1 MTPEEFRQ
9 AGHELIDWIANYRST
24 LADGPVVHAV
34 SPGDIRASMSATP
47 PTETLSMTAM
57 LAELDRVV
65 VPTMMSVQHPNY
77 LGFFPANASLA
88 SVLGDLASGG
98 LGGLGISWQ
107 SCPPLTEVEEVTVDW
122 MRQLVGLSDA
132 WRGTI
137 HDTASTATFIAM
149 VCARE
154 RASGFS
160 ARAGGIAGGAAL
172 VAYASDQAHSSIPK
186 AVLVAGYGS
195 DNLRI
200 IKTDGPDYAL
210 DPKALDAAMA
220 ADVAAGRTPAVVVAA
235 VGATATTAMDP
246 VRAIVEV
253 ANKYDAWV
261 HVDAAMAGSAM
272 LLPEMRHLW
281 DGVEG
286 ADSVTWNP
294 HKWMGTILDTS
305 LFYVRDPNELV
316 RVLATDPS
324 YLQSPVDGL
333 VTQFRDWGLPLGRR
347 FRAMKLWFHLSL
359 DGVEA
364 IQTRLRRDLI
374 NAQWLAGLVEATP
387 HWRVVAPVPLQTV
400 CVRYEPPEFASDADA
415 LDRHTLTW
423 ATAVNASG
431 SAFISPAKLDGR
443 WMVRLSI
450 GAEPTE
456 RHHLE
461 SVWSTVRHHA
471 ESVPSTA

>member
-1 MTPEEFRQ
+1 MTPEEFRR
-9 AGHELIDWIANYRST
+9 AGHELIDWIANYRAE
-24 LADGPVVHAV
+24 LPNGPVSHVVEPGAV
-34 SPGDIRASMSATP
+34 RATMSSTP
-47 PTETLSMTAM
+47 PTATIDMTAM
-57 LAELDRVV
+57 LGELDRVV
-65 VPTMMSVQHPNY
+65 VPAMTSVQHPNY
-77 LGFFPANASLA
+77 LAFFPANASLA

-132 WRGTI
+132 WKGTI

-154 RASGFS
+154 RASDYS
-160 ARAGGIAGGAAL
+160 ARAGGLAGSAPL
-172 VAYASDQAHSSIPK
+172 VAYASDQAHSSVPK
-186 AVLVAGYGS
+186 AVLVAGYGT

-200 IKTDGPDYAL
+200 MPTVGPTYAL
-210 DPKALDAAMA
+210 DPVALDAAMA
-220 ADVAAGRTPAVVVAA
+220 ADVASGRKPAVVVAA

-253 ANKYDAWV
+253 ASRYGAWV

-281 DGVEG
+281 DGVEE
-286 ADSVTWNP
+286 ADSITWNP

-305 LFYVRDPNELV
+305 LFYVRDTNELV

-333 VTQFRDWGLPLGRR
+333 VTQYRDWGLPLGRR
-347 FRAMKLWFHLSL
+347 FRALKLWFHLSL

-364 IQTRLRRDLI
+364 IQQRLRRDLE
-374 NAQWLAGLVEATP
+374 NARWLAQQVAATP
-387 HWRVVAPVPLQTV
+387 DWHVLTPVPLQTV
-400 CVRYEPPEFASDADA
+400 CVRHVPPHLADDHDA
-415 LDRHTLTW
+415 LDRHTVAW
-423 ATAVNASG
+423 ASAVNASG
-431 SAFISPAKLDGR
+431 EAFISPAKLDGR
-443 WMVRLSI
+443 WMVRLSV
-450 GAEPTE
+450 GAETTE
-456 RHHLE
+456 RRHLE
-461 SVWSTVRHHA
+461 QAWHTIRSHA
-471 ESVPSTA
+471 EGSSS

>member
-1 MTPEEFRQ
+1 MTPEEFRR
-9 AGHELIDWIANYRST
+9 AGHELIDWIANYRT
-24 LADGPVVHAV
+24 ELPNGPVSNVVAPGSV
-34 SPGDIRASMSATP
+34 RAALSPTP
-47 PTETLSMTAM
+47 PTATIDMTEMLS
-57 LAELDRVV
+57 ELDRVV
-65 VPTMMSVQHPNY
+65 VPAMTSVQHPNY
-77 LGFFPANASLA
+77 LAFFPANASLA

-132 WRGTI
+132 WKGTI

-154 RASGFS
+154 RASDYS
-160 ARAGGIAGGAAL
+160 ARSGGLAGSAPL

-186 AVLVAGYGS
+186 AVLVAGYGT

-200 IKTDGPDYAL
+200 MPTAGPGYAL
-210 DPKALDAAMA
+210 DPVALDAAMA
-220 ADVAAGRTPAVVVAA
+220 ADLAAGRKPAVVIAA

-253 ANKYDAWV
+253 ARRYGAWV

-286 ADSVTWNP
+286 ADSITWNP

-305 LFYVRDPNELV
+305 LFYVRDTNELV

-359 DGVEA
+359 DGVES
-364 IQTRLRRDLI
+364 IQQRLRRDLE
-374 NAQWLAGLVEATP
+374 NAQWLADRIAATSDW
-387 HWRVVAPVPLQTV
+387 HVLTPVPLQTV
-400 CVRYEPPEFASDADA
+400 CVRHVPPHLASDLDA
-415 LDRHTLTW
+415 LDRHTVAW
-423 ATAVNASG
+423 ANAVNTSG
-431 SAFISPAKLDGR
+431 EAFISPAKLEGR
-443 WMVRLSI
+443 WMVRLSV
-450 GAEPTE
+450 GAETTE

-461 SVWSTVRHHA
+461 QAWRIIRSHA
-471 ESVPSTA
+471 EGMAL

>member
-1 MTPEEFRQ
+1 MTPEEFRH
-9 AGHELIDWIANYRST
+9 AGYELIDWIANYRT
-24 LADGPVVHAV
+24 ALADGPVVHAV
-34 SPGDIRASMSATP
+34 KPGSIRAAMETTP
-47 PTETLSMTAM
+47 PTATIPMSAM

-65 VPTMMSVQHPNY
+65 VPSMMSVQHPNF

-132 WRGTI
+132 WKGTI

-154 RASGFS
+154 RASDFS
-160 ARAGGIAGGAAL
+160 ARRGGIVGGQPL

-200 IKTDGPDYAL
+200 LPAAGPDYAL
-210 DPKALDAAMA
+210 DPGALDAAMA
-220 ADVAAGRTPAVVVAA
+220 ADVAAGRKPAVVVAA

-253 ANKYDAWV
+253 ARRYGAWV

-272 LLPEMRHLW
+272 LLPDMRHLW

-286 ADSVTWNP
+286 ADSITWNP

-305 LFYVRDPNELV
+305 LFYVRDTSELV
-316 RVLATDPS
+316 HVLATDPS

-333 VTQFRDWGLPLGRR
+333 VTQYRDWGLPLGRR
-347 FRAMKLWFHLSL
+347 FRALKLWFHLSL
-359 DGVEA
+359 DGVES
-364 IQTRLRRDLI
+364 IQKRLRRDLA
-374 NAQWLAGLVEATP
+374 NAHWLAEKVRATP
-387 HWRVVAPVPLQTV
+387 DWHVVAPVPLQTV
-400 CVRYEPPEFASDADA
+400 CVRHVPAAIAHDPE
-415 LDRHTLTW
+415 LIDRHTQRW
-423 ATAVNASG
+423 AAAVNASG
-431 SAFISPAKLDGR
+431 DAFISPAKLEGR
-443 WMVRLSI
+443 WMVRLSV
-450 GAEPTE
+450 GAESTE

-461 SVWSTVRHHA
+461 KAWTAICHHA
-471 ESVPSTA
+471 STAVG